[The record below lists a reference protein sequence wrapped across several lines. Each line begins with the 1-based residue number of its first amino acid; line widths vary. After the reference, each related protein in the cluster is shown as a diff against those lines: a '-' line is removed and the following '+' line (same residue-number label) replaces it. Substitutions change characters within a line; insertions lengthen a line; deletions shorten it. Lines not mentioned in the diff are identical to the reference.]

1 MVSREQIAATLRK
14 LNAAENSR
22 PQSTVEETSA
32 RLDAVMAPDVHG
44 WHNTTAVPD
53 RATERKGEFGIF
65 TALPD
70 YHRVID
76 HMVIEPPKASIGW
89 TIRGTLQGREIVAPG
104 SSIFE
109 FDDEGLVRRYWLYA
123 DLTVFSPRGSQ

>member
-1 MVSREQIAATLRK
+1 MVTRETIASVLRQ
-14 LNAAENSR
+14 LNAAENGR

-44 WHNTTAVPD
+44 WRNGALVPD
-53 RATERKGEFGIF
+53 RAAERRGEFGVF

-70 YHRVID
+70 YHRDIE
-76 HMVIEPPKASIGW
+76 HTIIEPPLASIGW

-104 SSIFE
+104 SSTFE
-109 FDDEGLVRRYWLYA
+109 FDEDGLVRRYWLYA
-123 DLTVFSPRGSQ
+123 DLSVFAPARG